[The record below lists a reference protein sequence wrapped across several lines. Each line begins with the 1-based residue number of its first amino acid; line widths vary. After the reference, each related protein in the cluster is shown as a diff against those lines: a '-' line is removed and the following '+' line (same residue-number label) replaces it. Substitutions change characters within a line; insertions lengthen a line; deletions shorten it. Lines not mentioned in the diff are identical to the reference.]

1 MDYIIVIFLLGLS
14 GLFSGLNLGMF
25 SISLTSLER
34 KIKLGDKDAAKI
46 YQVRK
51 NGSLLLVTLL
61 LGNVA
66 VNAAM
71 AIFLGSIATG
81 LIAGI
86 VSTGLIVIFGE
97 IIPQAFFTRYA
108 MQFGAKLVWLI
119 RLFIILLYPFS
130 KPLALMLDKI
140 LGKEMPSIWSKQE
153 IQEIIKHHED
163 SPDSN
168 IDEDEERIILGALTF
183 SEKKAINIM
192 TPKTVIY
199 YLNSK
204 KTITQDLLDEI
215 REKGFSR
222 IPVYNKETDNMSGI
236 LYSKDLI
243 GLHGDSNLQV
253 KDMVQD
259 KEIVSVDSNT
269 KLDYLFNLLIKKR
282 VHMAFIFNE
291 FGVFYGIVT
300 LEDIIEEI
308 LKIEIVDED
317 DKVDNMQ
324 LFAKQK
330 FIEVFSK
337 KLHK

>member
-1 MDYIIVIFLLGLS
+1 MT
-14 GLFSGLNLGMF
+14 LGMF
-25 SISLTSLER
+25 SLGLTSLER
-34 KIKLGDKDAAKI
+34 KIKLGDKKAAKI

-66 VNAAM
+66 VNSAM

-86 VSTGLIVIFGE
+86 VSTALIVVFGE
-97 IIPQAFFTRYA
+97 ILPQAMFSRYA
-108 MQFGAKLVWLI
+108 LSIGSKFVWI
-119 RLFIILLYPFS
+119 VRFFIILLFPIG
-130 KPLALMLDKI
+130 KPLSMLLDFI
-140 LGKEMPSIWSKQE
+140 LGHEMPAIWSKQE

-163 SPDSN
+163 SPDST

-183 SEKKAINIM
+183 SDKTAVDIM

-199 YLNSK
+199 YLNDQK
-204 KTITQDLLDEI
+204 VIDQQLLDEI

-222 IPVYNKETDNMSGI
+222 IPVYNQQTDNMTGI

-243 GLHGDSNLQV
+243 GLNNETEIKV
-253 KDMVQD
+253 ADMVL
-259 KEIVSVDSNT
+259 ENEVVSVDAKT
-269 KLDYLFNLLIKKR
+269 KLDYLFNHLIKKR

-324 LFAKQK
+324 LLAKQK
-330 FIEVFSK
+330 FRSILGKKYSK
-337 KLHK
+337 